1 MPPSRPKQCRKQ
13 KPGGTGHRGPI
24 SFLKSDGTGGLCRAC
39 GKAAKHKGAKQH
51 GANSSGNTTIGNTKR
66 NAGAKSS
73 GNTTIGKTRRNAGAK
88 SSGNTT
94 TGKTKQKAGVRS
106 GLKRSTKSVLVVKDP
121 WLDKILNGQ
130 KTWEVRGTNTT
141 KRGVV
146 HLALSGAHGRIVGR
160 CHITDS
166 FPVKKRALQ
175 KHFTKHRI
183 KDLSVVAYRNP
194 HAWVLSKS
202 LRYSKPF
209 VYTHKQV
216 TIVWETL

>member
-1 MPPSRPKQCRKQ
+1 M
-13 KPGGTGHRGPI
+13 
-24 SFLKSDGTGGLCRAC
+24 SDGTGGLCRAC
-39 GKAAKHKGAKQH
+39 GKAAMHKAGAKHGTKGTKHGTKGAKH
-51 GANSSGNTTIGNTKR
+51 GATSSGNTTIGKNKR
-66 NAGAKSS
+66 DAGAKSS
-73 GNTTIGKTRRNAGAK
+73 GNTTIGKTKRN
-88 SSGNTT
+88 
-94 TGKTKQKAGVRS
+94 AGVRS

-130 KTWEVRGTNTT
+130 KTWEVRGSNTT
-141 KRGVV
+141 KRGLV
-146 HLALSGAHGRIVGR
+146 HLALSGAGGRIVGR

-166 FPVKKRALQ
+166 FPVKKRVLQ

-209 VYTHKQV
+209 VYTHKQG
-216 TIVWETL
+216 TIVWAIL